1 MIRGLKYMIYRKRM
15 KFFFPLFLEGKTE
28 AGFYCGF
35 QQQEESRRKIKCKW
49 DKVQQE
55 RFQLDIRKMYLE

>member
-1 MIRGLKYMIYRKRM
+1 M